1 MTSQVSFLVL
11 ARKSPFDSFP
21 LLSPEN
27 DYDDL
32 LPSFDDLMTEPNPKR
47 KSRPSRST
55 DAKASETPVDD
66 DVTQPPPDG
75 SSGKHH
81 VKKKVRRER

>member
-66 DVTQPPPDG
+66 L
-75 SSGKHH
+75 SLIHI
-81 VKKKVRRER
+81 